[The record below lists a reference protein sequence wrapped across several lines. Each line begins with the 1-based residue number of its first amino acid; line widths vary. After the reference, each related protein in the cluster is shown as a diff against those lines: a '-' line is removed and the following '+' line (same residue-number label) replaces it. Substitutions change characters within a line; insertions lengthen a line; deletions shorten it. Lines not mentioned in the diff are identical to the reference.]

1 MPVGRGN
8 LPIGPIL
15 DILLPGYT
23 GLLMMELRS
32 RYFDDIQESKQNL
45 EALITLL

>member
-1 MPVGRGN
+1 
-8 LPIGPIL
+8 
-15 DILLPGYT
+15 LPGYT

-45 EALITLL
+45 EALIILR